1 MNDSAR
7 VIAGRYELG
16 KLIGRGGM
24 AEVYSGVDTR
34 LGRTVAIKLL
44 KSDLANDSSFEA
56 RFRQEAQASAR
67 MAHPTIVRVY
77 DAGDEITVDSDG
89 VERHLPYIVMELVRG
104 EVLRDILRQR
114 KLTQQEAIA
123 YATGVLTALEFS
135 HAAGVIHRDIKPAN
149 VMITESNAIKVMDFG
164 IARAVSDSS
173 ATLAQTNGI
182 VGTAQYFSP
191 EQARGETVDHRTDL
205 YSTGVLLYE
214 MLVGRPPFTGDT
226 AVSVAYQHVSETA
239 ISPAAVNPVIS
250 LAIDSVVMK
259 SLSKERNQRFQSAG
273 EFRAALAAAVLGQSV
288 SSWSDDI
295 QPATAPM
302 EPIVETVVA
311 PVLPTLDPFE
321 ELLAAANEET
331 TKEIN
336 KPLISASDETVVM
349 DKPEIDEFSQLGF
362 AAGPTQVINTTRA
375 KSSAEPPSAALIWG
389 FGSGISVLVLGLLVW
404 LIASGGSMFSSGGD
418 SSNQIYVANV
428 IGKTYDEAY
437 STLTEQKLLVD
448 KQLQSS
454 DSVES
459 GLVIST
465 DPPAGVRVGVKT
477 TVTVLVSAGKDQ
489 VRMPD
494 LTGMTEVDALSAIN
508 AAGLTLGTI
517 TQSDS
522 PTVAQNLVISSD
534 PLPNTSVS
542 LKSVV
547 NLAISTGTVTVPD
560 VVNLELIDATAQLS
574 VPTVGYIVKTD
585 LAFDCKGTAGTV
597 VIAQSIQPGAQPQGQ
612 TITLTLEC
620 IVIPTGTVTV
630 PDVVNLE
637 VSDARAQ
644 LSDPA
649 VGYVVLTDLSPSC
662 AGTAGTAVIAQSI
675 QPGVQPQGQT
685 ITLTLE
691 CISDA
696 G

>member
-1 MNDSAR
+1 MELPMNDSAR

-16 KLIGRGGM
+16 QLIGRGGM

-44 KSDLANDSSFEA
+44 KADLAADSSFEA

-77 DAGDEITVDSDG
+77 DAGDEITVDGNG

-104 EVLRDILRQR
+104 DVLRDILRQR

-191 EQARGETVDHRTDL
+191 EQARGETVDNRTDL

-214 MLVGRPPFTGDT
+214 MLTGRPPFTGDT

-239 ISPAAVNPVIS
+239 PSPSVVNSSIS

-259 SLSKERNQRFQSAG
+259 SLSKERNQRFQSAS
-273 EFRAALAAAVLGQSV
+273 EFRSALAAAVLGQSV
-288 SSWSDDI
+288 ATWSDDQ

-302 EPIVETVVA
+302 EPIVETVLA
-311 PVLPTLDPFE
+311 PVLPTVDPFE
-321 ELLAAANEET
+321 ELIASANEEAT
-331 TKEIN
+331 QQIN
-336 KPLISASDETVVM
+336 RPAIATSDETVVL
-349 DKPEIDEFSQLGF
+349 DSAEDDAFSQLGF
-362 AAGPTQVINTTRA
+362 ATGPTQVITTA
-375 KSSAEPPSAALIWG
+375 KPKSSGEPPSASLIWG
-389 FGSGISVLVLGLLVW
+389 FGSGLAVLLIGLLVW
-404 LIASGGSMFSSGGD
+404 IIASGGSMFNFSGNTNNKITV
-418 SSNQIYVANV
+418 SNV

-437 STLTEQKLLVD
+437 STLTGQNLLVD
-448 KQLQSS
+448 KQLQMS
-454 DSVES
+454 DTVES

-465 DPPAGVRVGVKT
+465 DPPAGVEVGAKT
-477 TVTVLVSAGKDQ
+477 TITVLVSAGKEQ
-489 VRMPD
+489 VLLPD
-494 LTGMTEVDALSAIN
+494 LTGMTEADALTALSSV
-508 AAGLTLGTI
+508 GLVLGTI

-522 PTVAQNLVISSD
+522 ATVAQNLVISSD
-534 PLPNTSVS
+534 PLANISVAA
-542 LKSVV
+542 KSVV
-547 NLAISTGTVTVPD
+547 NLVISTGLVKVPN
-560 VVNLELIDATAQLS
+560 VVNLELIDASAQLS
-574 VPTVGYIVKTD
+574 APTVGYIVQTD
-585 LAFDCKGTAGTV
+585 VAIDCLGTAGTT
-597 VIAQSIQPGAQPQGQ
+597 VIAQSLAPGEQPQGQ

-620 IVIPTGTVTV
+620 IG
-630 PDVVNLE
+630 
-637 VSDARAQ
+637 
-644 LSDPA
+644 
-649 VGYVVLTDLSPSC
+649 
-662 AGTAGTAVIAQSI
+662 
-675 QPGVQPQGQT
+675 
-685 ITLTLE
+685 
-691 CISDA
+691 
-696 G
+696 